1 MDRQLIKGAGQR
13 AGLELDSASLEAV
26 AFFIERLKE
35 ANRHVNL
42 TAITDDEAIASLHLE
57 DSWHLSSHIAPGSR
71 LVDVGT
77 GAGFPGLALRL
88 VRPDLDVTLL
98 DSTRKKINF
107 LEETIQALGLDGVK
121 ALHGRAEELGRDALH
136 RDSYDL
142 ALARAVSS
150 LPVLAEL
157 CLPLVKKGGLFIAM
171 KGEADESQEASKAI
185 RSLKGQVEDRILY
198 HLPGLDQARSLVLIR
213 KTAAT
218 PGRYPRRMAQIHKSP
233 L

>member
-1 MDRQLIKGAGQR
+1 MDQQLIEVAGQR
-13 AGLELDSASLEAV
+13 AGLDLDSASLEAV

-35 ANRHVNL
+35 ANRHINL

-57 DSWHLSSHIAPGSR
+57 DSWHLSSHIPPGSR

-88 VRPDLDVTLL
+88 VRPDLEVTLL
-98 DSTRKKINF
+98 DSTRKKVNF
-107 LEETIQALGLDGVK
+107 LKETIQALGLDGVK
-121 ALHGRAEELGRDALH
+121 ALHGRAEEMGRDALH
-136 RDSYDL
+136 RDHYDL

-185 RSLKGQVEDRILY
+185 HSLKGEVEDQVLY
-198 HLPGLDQARSLVLIR
+198 HVPGLGRACSLTFIR
-213 KTAAT
+213 KMAAT
-218 PGRYPRRMAQIHKSP
+218 PGRFPRRMAQIRKSP